1 LSLIPAIIIDNLF
14 NRAVQYGMPSREKII
29 KQQVGNALQEDI
41 GAGDVTSLGIVPEDL
56 TGAAEIV
63 AKSDG
68 IICGLPLCE
77 YAFLKVDP
85 AVEFKALIEEGKP
98 FSKGDTVALISGSY
112 RSILIGERT
121 ALNFLM
127 RLSGVATLTNK
138 MVQAVGD
145 SGAKVLDTRKTTPG
159 LRYMEK
165 YAVATGGGENHRYG
179 LYDMV
184 LIKDNHIAAV
194 GSVTEAI
201 RRVREFLA
209 SDRFLKIFHVKPD
222 SFDIEVEVENIDQLK
237 EALDNGVKRILLDNR
252 SIDHLREMVAFTRQ
266 HAAGADAKLEASG
279 NVTLDTIADI
289 AATGVDYISVGAL
302 THSAPAADFSL
313 KLLDDG

>member
-1 LSLIPAIIIDNLF
+1 
-14 NRAVQYGMPSREKII
+14 MPSREKII
-29 KQQVGNALQEDI
+29 KQQVGYALQEDV
-41 GAGDVTSLGIVPEDL
+41 GAGDVTSLAIVPDDL

-77 YAFLKVDP
+77 YTFLKVDP
-85 AVEFKALIEEGKP
+85 SIEFKALIEEGQP
-98 FSKGDTVALISGSY
+98 FATGDTVAVISGSY

-138 MVQAVGD
+138 MVRAV
-145 SGAKVLDTRKTTPG
+145 SGSGVKVLDTRKTTPG

-179 LYDMV
+179 LYDMA

-194 GSVTEAI
+194 GSVTEAV
-201 RRVREFLA
+201 RRVREFLV
-209 SDRFLKIFHVKPD
+209 SERFLKIFHVQPD
-222 SFDIEVEVENIDQLK
+222 SYDVEVEVEDIDQLK
-237 EALDNGVKRILLDNR
+237 EALDSGVKRILLDNR
-252 SIDHLREMVAFTRQ
+252 SLDYLREMVAFARQ
-266 HAAGADAKLEASG
+266 HAGGADVKLEASG
-279 NVTLDTIADI
+279 NVRLDTIADI

-313 KLLDDG
+313 NLLDNG

>member
-1 LSLIPAIIIDNLF
+1 
-14 NRAVQYGMPSREKII
+14 MPSREKII
-29 KQQVGNALQEDI
+29 KQQVGNALQEDV
-41 GAGDVTSLGIVPEDL
+41 GAGDITSLAIVPEDL

-68 IICGLPLCE
+68 VVCGLPLCE
-77 YAFLKVDP
+77 YTFLKVDP
-85 AVEFKALIEEGKP
+85 AIEFKSLIEEGQP
-98 FSKGDTVALISGSY
+98 FAKGDTVALVSGSY

-145 SGAKVLDTRKTTPG
+145 SGVKVLDTRKTTPG

-194 GSVTEAI
+194 GSVAEAV
-201 RRVREFLA
+201 RRTRDFL
-209 SDRFLKIFHVKPD
+209 SSERFLKIFHVQPD
-222 SFDIEVEVENIDQLK
+222 SFIIEVEVENIDQLR
-237 EALDNGVKRILLDNR
+237 EALDSGVKRILLDNR
-252 SIDHLREMVAFTRQ
+252 SIDHLREMVVFTRQ
-266 HAAGADAKLEASG
+266 HADGADVKLEASG
-279 NVTLDTIADI
+279 NVTLATIADI

-313 KLLDDG
+313 KLLDNG